1 MIKLKKVQY
10 QIDQKLILQN
20 INLNIEQGKTTIIMG
35 KNGSGKSTL
44 LKLLN
49 QIIQPT
55 SGIFQSYLDK
65 PIPMLFQKPL
75 TLKNTV
81 KYNYQILQKI
91 KKHQI
96 NKNWFNK
103 FGLSKLEDQKIN
115 SLSGGEKQKLF
126 LARLMSFNQTDLFLD
141 EPNQS
146 LDLESEK
153 LLVDLLLHE
162 KKSKTIILTLHDFE
176 IAKKIGDYFIYL
188 ENGKIHMQNNLKIFF
203 DNFSQNL
210 A

>member
-1 MIKLKKVQY
+1 MIKLKDINY
-10 QIDQKLILQN
+10 QFDQKLILQN
-20 INLNIEQGKTTIIMG
+20 INLNIEHSQTTVIMG

-55 SGIFQSYLDK
+55 SGFFQSSLER

-75 TLKNTV
+75 ILKNNV
-81 KYNYQILQKI
+81 KYNYEILHKI
-91 KKHQI
+91 KKFQI
-96 NKNWFNK
+96 NKTWFEK
-103 FGLSKLEDQKIN
+103 FKLTMLEDQKMS

-126 LARLMSFNQTDLFLD
+126 LARLMSFDQSTLFLD

-153 LLVDLLLHE
+153 LLANLLLQE
-162 KKSKTIILTLHDFE
+162 KKNKTIIVTLHDFE
-176 IAKKIGDYFIYL
+176 MAKNIGDYFIYL
-188 ENGKIHMQNNLKIFF
+188 ENGKILLQDTSENFF
-203 DNFSQNL
+203 SHFSI
-210 A
+210 

>member
-1 MIKLKKVQY
+1 MIKLKKIEY
-10 QIDQKLILQN
+10 HINQKLILQD

-55 SGIFQSYLDK
+55 SGLFQSLLDK

-75 TLKNTV
+75 TLKITV
-81 KYNYQILQKI
+81 NYNYQILQKI
-91 KKHQI
+91 KKHHI
-96 NKNWFNK
+96 NKDWFNK
-103 FGLSKLEDQKIN
+103 FNLAKLENQKIN

-126 LARLMSFNQTDLFLD
+126 LARLMSSDQLNLFLD

-146 LDLESEK
+146 LDLESER
-153 LLVDLLLHE
+153 LLVDLLLYE
-162 KKSKTIILTLHDFE
+162 KKNKKIILTLHDFE
-176 IAKKIGDYFIYL
+176 IAKKIGYYFIYFT
-188 ENGKIHMQNNLKIFF
+188 NLLKS
-203 DNFSQNL
+203 NTSKEYV
-210 A
+210 

>member
-1 MIKLKKVQY
+1 MIKLKDINY
-10 QIDQKLILQN
+10 QFDQKLILQN
-20 INLNIEQGKTTIIMG
+20 INLNIEDSRTTVIMG

-55 SGIFQSYLDK
+55 SGFFQSSLDR

-75 TLKNTV
+75 ILKNNV
-81 KYNYQILQKI
+81 KYNYEILHKI
-91 KKHQI
+91 KKFQM
-96 NKNWFNK
+96 NKAWFEK
-103 FGLSKLEDQKIN
+103 FKLTMLEDQKMS

-126 LARLMSFNQTDLFLD
+126 LARLMSFDQSTLFLD

-153 LLVDLLLHE
+153 LLANLLLQE
-162 KKSKTIILTLHDFE
+162 KKNKTIIVTLHDFE
-176 IAKKIGDYFIYL
+176 MAKNIGDYFIYL
-188 ENGKIHMQNNLKIFF
+188 ENGKILLQDTSENFF
-203 DNFSQNL
+203 SHFSI
-210 A
+210 

>member
-1 MIKLKKVQY
+1 MIKLKKIEY
-10 QIDQKLILQN
+10 QIDQKLILQD
-20 INLNIEQGKTTIIMG
+20 INVTIEQGKTTIIMG

-55 SGIFQSYLDK
+55 SGSFQSFLDN

-75 TLKNTV
+75 ILKNTV

-91 KKHQI
+91 KKYHI

-103 FGLSKLEDQKIN
+103 FNLSKLEDQKIY

-126 LARLMSFNQTDLFLD
+126 LARLMSFDQSELFLD

-146 LDLESEK
+146 LDLESER
-153 LLVDLLLHE
+153 LLVELLQNE
-162 KKSKTIILTLHDFE
+162 KKRKTIILTLHDFE
-176 IAKKIGDYFIYL
+176 MAKKLGDSFIYL
-188 ENGKIHMQNNLKIFF
+188 ENGKILLQDKSNKFF
-203 DNFSQNL
+203 DNFST
-210 A
+210 

>member
-1 MIKLKKVQY
+1 MIKLKDINY
-10 QIDQKLILQN
+10 LFDQKLILQN
-20 INLNIEQGKTTIIMG
+20 INLNIEHSRTTVIMG

-55 SGIFQSYLDK
+55 SGFFQSSLDR

-75 TLKNTV
+75 ILKNNV
-81 KYNYQILQKI
+81 KYNYEILHKI
-91 KKHQI
+91 KKFQI
-96 NKNWFNK
+96 NKAWFEK
-103 FGLSKLEDQKIN
+103 FKLTMLEDQKMS

-126 LARLMSFNQTDLFLD
+126 LARLMSFDQSTLFLD

-153 LLVDLLLHE
+153 LLANLLLQE
-162 KKSKTIILTLHDFE
+162 KKNKTIIVTLHDFE
-176 IAKKIGDYFIYL
+176 MAKNIGDYFIYL
-188 ENGKIHMQNNLKIFF
+188 ENGKILLQDTSENFF
-203 DNFSQNL
+203 SHFSI
-210 A
+210 

>member
-1 MIKLKKVQY
+1 MIKLKDINY
-10 QIDQKLILQN
+10 LFDQKLILQN
-20 INLNIEQGKTTIIMG
+20 INLNIEHSRTTVIMG

-55 SGIFQSYLDK
+55 SGFFQSSLDR

-75 TLKNTV
+75 ILKNNV
-81 KYNYQILQKI
+81 KYNYEILHKI
-91 KKHQI
+91 KKFQI
-96 NKNWFNK
+96 NKAWFEK
-103 FGLSKLEDQKIN
+103 FKLTMLEDQKMS

-126 LARLMSFNQTDLFLD
+126 LARLMSFDQSTLFLD

-153 LLVDLLLHE
+153 LLTNLLLQE
-162 KKSKTIILTLHDFE
+162 KKNKTIIVTLHDFE
-176 IAKKIGDYFIYL
+176 MAKNIGDYFIYL
-188 ENGKIHMQNNLKIFF
+188 ENGKILLQDTSENFF
-203 DNFSQNL
+203 SHFSI
-210 A
+210 

>member
-1 MIKLKKVQY
+1 MIKLKDINY
-10 QIDQKLILQN
+10 LFDQKLILQN
-20 INLNIEQGKTTIIMG
+20 INLNIEHSRTTVIMG

-55 SGIFQSYLDK
+55 SGFFQSSLDR

-75 TLKNTV
+75 ILKNNV
-81 KYNYQILQKI
+81 KYNYEILHKI
-91 KKHQI
+91 KKFQI
-96 NKNWFNK
+96 NKAWFEK
-103 FGLSKLEDQKIN
+103 FKLTMLEDQKMS

-126 LARLMSFNQTDLFLD
+126 LARLMSFDQSTLFLD

-153 LLVDLLLHE
+153 LLANLLLQE
-162 KKSKTIILTLHDFE
+162 KKNKTIIVTLHDFE
-176 IAKKIGDYFIYL
+176 IAKNIGDYFIYL
-188 ENGKIHMQNNLKIFF
+188 ENGKILLQDTSENFF
-203 DNFSQNL
+203 SHFSI
-210 A
+210 